1 LSGTTAR
8 KRPEPWLHRWSRPA
22 IVALT
27 IFGFSLTTYLTVT
40 HFFGQKV
47 ALCNVE
53 GSGCDLVLS
62 SEYAKIFGIPLTI
75 FGALGYLTLGL
86 LAGLPLILKK
96 DDPKA
101 QTQLKELANFLMF
114 MVSSSTFVFSGYLMY
129 LLASGSIGGQ
139 PQVCIYCISSAVTMT
154 TIWLLTIFGV
164 AWKDVGQLFFTGA
177 IVAIITLTG
186 TLGVYASQGKIAAQS
201 NSFAGR
207 LAQHLTV
214 TNAKMYG
221 AYWCPHC
228 ADQKSRF
235 GEAKKLIPYVECAT
249 NPPNGVKSEEE
260 LCKQKGITGF
270 PTWEINGK
278 MLSGERSLDE
288 LADASGYKGDRSQ

>member
-1 LSGTTAR
+1 MSGISTR
-8 KRPEPWLHRWSRPA
+8 KRSEPWLHRWSRLA
-22 IVALT
+22 IVVLSL
-27 IFGFSLTTYLTVT
+27 FGFSLTTYLTVT

-47 ALCNVE
+47 ALCAVE

-62 SEYAKIFGIPLTI
+62 SEYAKVFGIPLTI
-75 FGALGYLTLGL
+75 FGALGYLTLAV
-86 LAGLPLILKK
+86 LAGVPLLLKG

-101 QTQLKELANFLMF
+101 QTKLKETTAFLMF
-114 MVSSSTFVFSGYLMY
+114 MVSTSTFVFSGYLMY

-139 PQVCIYCISSAVTMT
+139 PQLCIYCISSAAAMT
-154 TIWLLTIFGV
+154 TIWLLTIFGN

-186 TLGVYASQGKIAAQS
+186 TLGVYASQGKLSAQS
-201 NSFAGR
+201 NSYAGR
-207 LAQHLTV
+207 LAQHLTA

-228 ADQKSRF
+228 LDQKKAF
-235 GEAKKLIPYVECAT
+235 GDAKKLVPYVECDPKGE
-249 NPPNGVKSEEE
+249 NPQPA
-260 LCKQKGITGF
+260 LCQQKGIKGY

-288 LADASGYKGDRSQ
+288 LATESGYTGDRN

>member
-1 LSGTTAR
+1 MSGTTTR
-8 KRPEPWLHRWSRPA
+8 KRSEPWLHKWSRPA
-22 IVALT
+22 IVVLT
-27 IFGFSLTTYLTVT
+27 LFGFSLTTYLTVT

-101 QTQLKELANFLMF
+101 QSQLKELANFLMF
-114 MVSSSTFVFSGYLMY
+114 MVATSTFVFSGYLMY

-139 PQVCIYCISSAVTMT
+139 PQVCLYCISSAVTMT
-154 TIWLLTIFGV
+154 TIWLLTIFGY

-177 IVAIITLTG
+177 IVAIVTLTG
-186 TLGVYASQGKIAAQS
+186 TLGVYASQSKISAQA

-228 ADQKSRF
+228 IDQKNKF
-235 GEAKKLIPYVECAT
+235 GEAKKLIPYVECDAKGE
-249 NPPNGVKSEEE
+249 NPQTA
-260 LCKQKGITGF
+260 LCQEKGIKGF
-270 PTWEINGK
+270 PTWEFNGK

-288 LADASGYKGDRSQ
+288 LADASGYKGDRN

>member
-1 LSGTTAR
+1 LS
-8 KRPEPWLHRWSRPA
+8 L
-22 IVALT
+22 
-27 IFGFSLTTYLTVT
+27 FGFSLTTYLTVT

-47 ALCNVE
+47 ALCAVE

-62 SEYAKIFGIPLTI
+62 SEYAKVFGIPLTI
-75 FGALGYLTLGL
+75 FGALGYLTLAV
-86 LAGLPLILKK
+86 LAGLPLLLKG

-101 QTQLKELANFLMF
+101 QTKLKETTAFLMF
-114 MVSSSTFVFSGYLMY
+114 MVSTSTFVFSGYLMY

-139 PQVCIYCISSAVTMT
+139 PQLCIYCISSATAMT
-154 TIWLLTIFGV
+154 TIWLLTIFGN

-186 TLGVYASQGKIAAQS
+186 TLGVYASQGKLSAQS
-201 NSFAGR
+201 NSYAGR
-207 LAQHLTV
+207 LAQHLTA

-228 ADQKSRF
+228 LDQKKAF
-235 GEAKKLIPYVECAT
+235 GDAKKLVPYVECDPKGE
-249 NPPNGVKSEEE
+249 NPQPA
-260 LCKQKGITGF
+260 LCQQKGIKGY

-288 LADASGYKGDRSQ
+288 LATESGYTGDRN

>member
-1 LSGTTAR
+1 MSGIATR
-8 KRPEPWLHRWSRPA
+8 KRSEPWLHRWSRLA
-22 IVALT
+22 IVVLAS
-27 IFGFSLTTYLTVT
+27 FGFSLTTYLTVT

-47 ALCNVE
+47 ALCAVE

-62 SEYAKIFGIPLTI
+62 SEYAKVFGIPLTI
-75 FGALGYLTLGL
+75 FGALGYLTLAV
-86 LAGLPLILKK
+86 LAGLPLLLKG

-101 QTQLKELANFLMF
+101 QTKLKETTAFLMF
-114 MVSSSTFVFSGYLMY
+114 MVSTSTFVFSGYLMY

-139 PQVCIYCISSAVTMT
+139 PQLCIYCISSAAAMT
-154 TIWLLTIFGV
+154 TIWLLTIFGN

-186 TLGVYASQGKIAAQS
+186 TLGVYASQGKLSAQS
-201 NSFAGR
+201 NSYAGR
-207 LAQHLTV
+207 LAKHLTT

-228 ADQKSRF
+228 LDQKKAF
-235 GEAKKLIPYVECAT
+235 GDAKKLVPYVECDPKGE
-249 NPPNGVKSEEE
+249 NPQPA
-260 LCKQKGITGF
+260 LCQQKGIKGY

-288 LADASGYKGDRSQ
+288 LATESGYTGDRN